1 MADTHKFL
9 ILLFLASVLA
19 GCDSL
24 DRTDPQNFQLTIAA
38 TPESLLIGEFSSI
51 TATLNSVGSSGS
63 TTTATGSTTTTPV
76 SGFPV
81 TFTIT
86 QNVSGCTITVV
97 NSITDSSGIATALY
111 KAGTVAGID
120 IIQASIENGKSAS
133 VGILVKLQ

>member
-9 ILLFLASVLA
+9 ILLFLVSVLA

-24 DRTDPQNFQLTIAA
+24 DGKRTDSENFQLTIAA

-51 TATLNSVGSSGS
+51 TATLSS
-63 TTTATGSTTTTPV
+63 TTTTTGSTTTTPV
-76 SGFPV
+76 PGFPV

-97 NSITDSSGIATALY
+97 NSITDSSGKAGAIY

-120 IIQASIENGKSAS
+120 VIQASIENGTPAS
-133 VGILVKLQ
+133 VGILVKLK